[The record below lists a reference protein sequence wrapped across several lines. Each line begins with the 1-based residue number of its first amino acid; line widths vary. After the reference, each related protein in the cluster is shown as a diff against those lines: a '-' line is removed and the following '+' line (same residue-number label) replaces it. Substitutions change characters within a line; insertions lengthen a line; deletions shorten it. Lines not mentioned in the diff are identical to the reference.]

1 MAKYQKEKITL
12 SNKFV
17 AVRLN
22 HAISLFLLL
31 LLACQSRDIQPKG
44 TGTQYF
50 PLKVGAFWIYA
61 VVETTIT
68 QLGGQTNTM
77 YELKLQLTDS
87 ATTSGAITYVMQ
99 RFKRTDASQSWSSIG
114 TWSARK
120 EPFQAIVQEGN
131 IPYVK
136 IAFPLTEGKT
146 WDGNALN
153 NLGGTDRCPNGTF
166 RCDNYQSIDL
176 AKRFEGSGVSYDDSV
191 TILENNDNDPIVKQ
205 DVRKSTYAKSIGL
218 VYREITILEYCTIGN
233 CIGKQIVENGTIL
246 KQTLNNYGGL

>member
-17 AVRLN
+17 VVRLN
-22 HAISLFLLL
+22 QTILLFLLL
-31 LLACQSRDIQPKG
+31 LVGCQSRNIQPKS
-44 TGTQYF
+44 TGTLYF
-50 PLKVGAFWIYA
+50 PLKVGAFWIYS
-61 VVETTIT
+61 VVETSIT

-77 YELKLQLTDS
+77 YQLKLLLTDS
-87 ATTSGAITYVMQ
+87 AAASGAITYVMQ
-99 RFKRTDASQSWSSIG
+99 RFKRADASQPWSSIA

-120 EPFQAIVQEGN
+120 EPFQAVVQEGN
-131 IPYVK
+131 IPYVRL
-136 IAFPLTEGKT
+136 AFPLTEGKT

-166 RCDNYQSIDL
+166 SCDNYRVTDL
-176 AKRFEGSGVSYDDSV
+176 AKRFEGTGVSFDDSV

-218 VYREITILEYCTIGN
+218 VYHEITILEYCTIGN